1 MQVQATQHV
10 HLIAVRYVE
19 DSIRKASHYRAPDV
33 AFHSLIERGVGLQ
46 MTFDPSDLV
55 EKILAQSLSFR
66 LIGGEC
72 FLDFG
77 LGGRLV
83 DDPSGHLRS
92 LRDQLAANVVQSD
105 ADFIRIRPMMG
116 QAVP

>member
-19 DSIRKASHYRAPDV
+19 DSIRKASHYR
-33 AFHSLIERGVGLQ
+33 
-46 MTFDPSDLV
+46 
-55 EKILAQSLSFR
+55 
-66 LIGGEC
+66 IGGER